1 MMIVTLDLTLHI
13 SSTFDFSFVQ
23 VLAQN
28 LLLKGLLQVMTSLE
42 DVTRCYVQF
51 IYIKNKKI
59 RLFLTG
65 EFSSN

>member
-1 MMIVTLDLTLHI
+1 MMIRTLDLTLHI
-13 SSTFDFSFVQ
+13 SSRLDFSFVQ

-42 DVTRCYVQF
+42 DVTRCYVQC